1 MKYIAFYAKL
11 NIIKASSQKIKKLKW
26 KNTLMN
32 IQEKSNLKER
42 NIAYNAKLNII
53 HSLQTNKKFETEEY
67 SDKYQGN
74 IKVKRKKY
82 IACKAKY
89 NQRCI
94 ASKNF

>member
-1 MKYIAFYAKL
+1 M
-11 NIIKASSQKIKKLKW
+11 IKGSS
-26 KNTLMN
+26 
-32 IQEKSNLKER
+32 
-42 NIAYNAKLNII
+42 
-53 HSLQTNKKFETEEY
+53 QTNKKLETEEY